1 MSAPSTF
8 QTLRGKVAIV
18 TGASRGLGRTNHGDE
33 GRGVQIVAAHTS
45 DSSTAGI
52 DALKAEIAS
61 LGGDPGTRCVGV
73 KADLRRRDG
82 AAEIVSRAVAA
93 FGPRVDVLVNNA
105 AAELV
110 KPTAELTP
118 EDFAHVYELNVL
130 APLLLVQQVMPYLP
144 SCPSPSPEGEG
155 EDGGSRGG
163 EEGVGAAGGGRI
175 INIASVG
182 ARQGLA
188 DLSLYCSSKA
198 ALEGLTRCWAEE
210 LGGSGHTVNCV
221 NPGPVHSRMLDQI
234 PRAIKERQRAATP
247 AGRRFGTVGDV
258 AGVVAWLAGEDS
270 RWVTGQCISA
280 SGGYA
285 MY

>member
-1 MSAPSTF
+1 M
-8 QTLRGKVAIV
+8 QTRG
-18 TGASRGLGRTNHGDE
+18 
-33 GRGVQIVAAHTS
+33 QIVAAYTS
-45 DSSTAGI
+45 DSSAAGI

-61 LGGDPGTRCVGV
+61 VGGGDDDPGPRCVGV

-82 AAEIVSRAVAA
+82 AAEIVSAAVAA

-110 KPTAELTP
+110 RPTAELTP
-118 EDFAHVYELNVL
+118 GDFAHVYELNVL

-144 SCPSPSPEGEG
+144 CCPSPEGEG
-155 EDGGSRGG
+155 SGGG
-163 EEGVGAAGGGRI
+163 EGGGGGGGGRI
-175 INIASVG
+175 INIGSVG

-210 LGGSGHTVNCV
+210 LGGAGHTVNCV
-221 NPGPVHSRMLDQI
+221 NPGPVRSRMLDQI
-234 PRAIKERQRAATP
+234 PHSIKERQRLATP